1 VYPNEST
8 SGAKK
13 SCNNL
18 SRMVLDSG
26 VFERPCQSLSR
37 FRALRL
43 AGREAVA
50 FARQA
55 ALLHRDMAATYPARV
70 STGDD
75 VVVLLHGLFATA
87 GVLRPLKRHIESATP
102 AHTASFSYVPGPGVQ
117 RIALR
122 LRELVRALPGDVR
135 LHLVGHSLGGV
146 VVRWFMQELG
156 GDPRVVQTVS
166 LGSPFHGTRHARLV
180 PSPCGR
186 DIVPSS
192 PLLMRLR
199 QRARDSGV
207 PHLSIAAARDSVV
220 TEGAL
225 LPTGDHLVIQ
235 DCGHSGLLFH
245 PSVAS
250 EIVRRVRRFREPAA
264 RSVA

>member
-1 VYPNEST
+1 M
-8 SGAKK
+8 
-13 SCNNL
+13 
-18 SRMVLDSG
+18 RMVLPLSG
-26 VFERPCQSLSR
+26 FDAPNQSLNR

-43 AGREAVA
+43 AGLEAVA

-55 ALLHRDMAATYPARV
+55 TLLHRDMSAAYPARAGA
-70 STGDD
+70 GDD

-87 GVLRPLKRHIESATP
+87 GVLRPLKRRVEEATR
-102 AHTASFSYVPGPGVQ
+102 AHTASFTYVPGPGVQ

-122 LRELVRALPGDVR
+122 LRELVRVLPADVR
-135 LHLVGHSLGGV
+135 LHLVGHSMGGV
-146 VVRWFMQELG
+146 VMRWFMQELG
-156 GDPRVVQTVS
+156 GDPRVVQTIS

-192 PLLMRLR
+192 PLLERLR
-199 QRARDSGV
+199 QRSRDSKV

-220 TEGAL
+220 TESAL
-225 LPTGDHLVIQ
+225 LPGGEHLIIK
-235 DCGHSGLLFH
+235 DCGHNGLLFH

-250 EIVRRVRRFREPAA
+250 EIVRRVRRFQAPPA